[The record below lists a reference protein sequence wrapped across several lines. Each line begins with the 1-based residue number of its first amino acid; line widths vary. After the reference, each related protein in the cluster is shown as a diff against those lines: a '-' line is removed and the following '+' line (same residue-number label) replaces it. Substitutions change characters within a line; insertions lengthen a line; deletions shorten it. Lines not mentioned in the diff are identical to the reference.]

1 MPRDLPEIH
10 LSGRPDR
17 MLAIEAGLDARICDL
32 IARYAV
38 QTAQQLAPKMS
49 GSSAASLEPVSSE
62 GIYGIYFPSPVLWYQ
77 DHGTRPFT
85 MRSLEGKAQPL
96 DEPILTPG
104 GWINMGD
111 VKVGQY
117 VIGSNGYPTKVL
129 GIYPQGV
136 LDCYE
141 ITFSDG
147 TSVRCSADHLWTVY
161 RDGND
166 TRYSNTLRTKT
177 TEELMRPKNPS
188 VWSIPLVRPVSGKRV
203 PLDIDPYLLGIFI
216 SEGCR
221 DSSPTF
227 SQDQQ
232 LVVDEVAKVIPDG
245 VELVR
250 SGIRSWSL
258 RAGRQG
264 TTWNPVARTL
274 RELGLS
280 HAVDNSDDTR
290 VCPICGSGGSRRGP
304 YTSSR
309 AVYIHMNKAHGVATP
324 RKKKTYG
331 IYSYEK
337 FIPDVLKRSSI
348 EQRTSLL
355 QGLMDGDGSCPLEGG
370 VKYHTSSEKLALDVV
385 ELARGLGGFATAR
398 KAKRPSRPED
408 RTMYV
413 VTMSFPDAIMPFR
426 APLEL
431 KKVRYDDRKVSSS
444 PMRKTI
450 KSISKV
456 SEARMQCIRVEAQDS
471 LYVTSGYNLTHNT
484 IPMWLDDPSGT
495 LRAKNPKAKTR
506 TTASGRFQVLVF
518 RKAARKGQQRT
529 KMVKNRETGQ
539 MVPKLVAASY
549 PGAPGRIN
557 QREAGSPNT
566 TPGRVA
572 GAIAPGNG
580 GVRWR
585 HPGLTPRLF
594 MGYSIHQAALHYGVS
609 PLRLYIA
616 DGATN
621 MRPYLR

>member
-1 MPRDLPEIH
+1 MARDLPEIH

-17 MLAIEAGLDARICDL
+17 MLAIEAGLDARVCDQ

-85 MRSLEGKAQPL
+85 MRSLEGK
-96 DEPILTPG
+96 
-104 GWINMGD
+104 
-111 VKVGQY
+111 
-117 VIGSNGYPTKVL
+117 
-129 GIYPQGV
+129 
-136 LDCYE
+136 
-141 ITFSDG
+141 
-147 TSVRCSADHLWTVY
+147 
-161 RDGND
+161 
-166 TRYSNTLRTKT
+166 
-177 TEELMRPKNPS
+177 
-188 VWSIPLVRPVSGKRV
+188 
-203 PLDIDPYLLGIFI
+203 
-216 SEGCR
+216 
-221 DSSPTF
+221 
-227 SQDQQ
+227 
-232 LVVDEVAKVIPDG
+232 
-245 VELVR
+245 
-250 SGIRSWSL
+250 
-258 RAGRQG
+258 
-264 TTWNPVARTL
+264 
-274 RELGLS
+274 
-280 HAVDNSDDTR
+280 
-290 VCPICGSGGSRRGP
+290 
-304 YTSSR
+304 
-309 AVYIHMNKAHGVATP
+309 
-324 RKKKTYG
+324 
-331 IYSYEK
+331 
-337 FIPDVLKRSSI
+337 
-348 EQRTSLL
+348 
-355 QGLMDGDGSCPLEGG
+355 
-370 VKYHTSSEKLALDVV
+370 
-385 ELARGLGGFATAR
+385 
-398 KAKRPSRPED
+398 
-408 RTMYV
+408 
-413 VTMSFPDAIMPFR
+413 
-426 APLEL
+426 
-431 KKVRYDDRKVSSS
+431 
-444 PMRKTI
+444 
-450 KSISKV
+450 
-456 SEARMQCIRVEAQDS
+456 
-471 LYVTSGYNLTHNT
+471 T

-594 MGYSIHQAALHYGVS
+594 MGYSIHQAALHYGVN